1 MQQNYYKYRLY
12 PKPSINRL
20 YPNLKFTH
28 SRYNTFKNIYAKKL
42 KLLNVIWNLPKKIV
56 KKYNDVNI
64 YSINHKEFTKIDY
77 IDIELKDKKY
87 YRNIKNIILCN
98 VNRKNGFIMCYNENI
113 KQIDINSKDINNIFM
128 TLKQLI

>member
-20 YPNLKFTH
+20 YPNLKLLH

-42 KLLNVIWNLPKKIV
+42 KLLNVIWNLPKTIV

-64 YSINHKEFTKIDY
+64 YSINHKEFKKKI
-77 IDIELKDKKY
+77 I
-87 YRNIKNIILCN
+87 
-98 VNRKNGFIMCYNENI
+98 
-113 KQIDINSKDINNIFM
+113 S
-128 TLKQLI
+128 TLN